1 MKLEEL
7 KEKFEKEI
15 KRFSNKGQSDYFLRF
30 LMEDHISDIKYKNM
44 LKTINI
50 NKLDLFEVDEITD
63 SFIENSKNVVDDI
76 LSLEW
81 KKHQIG
87 YWEDKLKLLELY
99 TSPLRRSNLNLN
111 PMTIYNEL
119 NSLKIKIERRLL
131 IIDFKYSKSEQKH
144 SLSDGTKKNYNI
156 IRGYW
161 IHDDGFKRRS
171 ISKNVSFDESVI
183 DDVIRRSFHNSDYT
197 IYPKKRNNIW
207 IVGYGDSK
215 YAVKINFKE
224 NVNEDDFF
232 RIVYFNEL
240 VNMFNKIY
248 KQ

>member
-1 MKLEEL
+1 MKLEES

-15 KRFSNKGQSDYFLRF
+15 KRFSNKKDNDYFIRF
-30 LMEDHISDIKYKNM
+30 LMENRTKDISYKNILDIRNVNNLDMFEIDEISD
-44 LKTINI
+44 
-50 NKLDLFEVDEITD
+50 DF
-63 SFIENSKNVVDDI
+63 FENSKNVVDDI
-76 LSLEW
+76 FTLER
-81 KKHQIG
+81 KKHQFG

-99 TSPLRRSNLNLN
+99 TRPLTRNFLNSN
-111 PMTIYNEL
+111 PMTIYNEV

-131 IIDFKYSKSEQKH
+131 ILDFKYSKSEQKH
-144 SLSDGTKKNYNI
+144 ELADGTKKNYNI
-156 IRGYW
+156 LRGYW
-161 IHDDGFKRRS
+161 IHDDGIKRRS
-171 ISKNVSFDESVI
+171 ISKNVSFEESVI
-183 DDVIRRSFHNSDYT
+183 DDVIRRSFHQSDYT
-197 IYPKKRNNIW
+197 IYPKKKNNIL

-240 VNMFNKIY
+240 VSMFNKIY